1 MPLNKQ
7 TLKKNIMQQG
17 IGMIEM
23 LVALVLLGVGLL
35 GALSLQANG
44 LQSNQRANFVTEAH
58 FLAQEMADKI
68 LAYGSVT
75 SNGNAGA
82 NAGEYNT
89 IDTGTTTYVDPGCG
103 SVGNSCDALKTVEL
117 DSFNWQQHLQDSGL
131 PSARGVVAWDDSVY
145 TIRVMWDRDRTG
157 AVGTN
162 CSSNDKN
169 THLTCFEMQVRL

>member
-68 LAYGSVT
+68 LAYGSV
-75 SNGNAGA
+75 
-82 NAGEYNT
+82 
-89 IDTGTTTYVDPGCG
+89 
-103 SVGNSCDALKTVEL
+103 
-117 DSFNWQQHLQDSGL
+117 
-131 PSARGVVAWDDSVY
+131 Y